1 MLQPKKVR
9 VVTQTEMFE
18 HGEGKDILKL
28 KEYCEDQPFWN
39 GILMHAFSG
48 MLLYILAA
56 LLAVL
61 VIPDWFFGVYKK
73 IGNVWSAVIVA
84 VSMAVFAVGYSL
96 ICDLVTRVRYKKNRS
111 QLCGYRANRK
121 ILERLEREQEQ
132 EQDT

>member
-18 HGEGKDILKL
+18 HVEGKEMLQL

-39 GILMHAFSG
+39 GIMSHALLG
-48 MLLYILAA
+48 ILLYILIG
-56 LLAVL
+56 LVAVL
-61 VIPDWFFGVYKK
+61 SSLEWFADLYTK

-96 ICDLVTRVRYKKNRS
+96 ICDIVIRYRYMKNRS
-111 QLCGYRANRK
+111 MLCGYRANRK
-121 ILERLEREQEQ
+121 ILERLGREQ
-132 EQDT
+132 DV

>member
-18 HGEGKDILKL
+18 HKDGKEILKL

-39 GILMHAFSG
+39 GILSHALMG
-48 MLLYILAA
+48 ILLYILVGLVAVLAA
-56 LLAVL
+56 L
-61 VIPDWFFGVYKK
+61 DWFTEMYMR

-96 ICDLVTRVRYKKNRS
+96 ICDVVIRYRYKKNRS
-111 QLCGYRANRK
+111 MLCGYRAKCK
-121 ILERLEREQEQ
+121 ILERLGREQ
-132 EQDT
+132 DV